1 MLLSSPST
9 PLNLSFFLLHMNFPL
24 LCFPF
29 SYLNNFFFFLF
40 QYLLCRDQQIRSWAW
55 LLMMVNQRQAKQAVN
70 SAKIGRWYDS
80 AFVTW
85 PSTHPSDRYTCCSVN
100 HSWNDSA
107 LVTQGLGTYHTDS
120 SPVLGTYLSDSVVII
135 SVGYH
140 WLFSSIFFPYIY
152 FRTCMYVCL
161 WGSPQGNQWK
171 CLDSCSSIHLVFCS
185 SKSKTFWC
193 TWSIG

>member
-1 MLLSSPST
+1 
-9 PLNLSFFLLHMNFPL
+9 
-24 LCFPF
+24 
-29 SYLNNFFFFLF
+29 
-40 QYLLCRDQQIRSWAW
+40 
-55 LLMMVNQRQAKQAVN
+55 MMVNQRQAKQAVN

-100 HSWNDSA
+100 HSLNDSA